1 MIYTDFK
8 TILPYAKTSSADFAQ
23 YLDYAEI
30 IIQDLI
36 VYQKSELTTDGLTVY
51 NKAVA
56 LQIEFINTNSGQVE
70 EDNITSQS
78 INGTSLSFA
87 NSGKRKVLICDMA
100 LKVLQNAGLTVK

>member
-1 MIYTDFK
+1 MEYTSFK
-8 TILPYAKTSSADFAQ
+8 TILPYAKTSDANFAQ
-23 YLDYAEI
+23 YLDSAEI

-36 VYQKSELTTDGLTVY
+36 IYQVSELTTAGLIIY

-56 LQIEFINTNSGQVE
+56 LQIEYINANNGQIE

-87 NSGKRKVLICDMA
+87 NSGNRKVLICDMA